1 MESIYAALLLHK
13 AKKEI
18 SESAIEKIL
27 KAADATIDKG
37 QVSKIVMGLKDA
49 DIEKII
55 SSAAAAPVMAVA
67 AAPAAGGA
75 PAAAPA
81 EGKKKKEEEKK
92 EEAEPTGIGSLF

>member
-37 QVSKIVMGLKDA
+37 QVSKVVMGLKDA

-67 AAPAAGGA
+67 AAPAGGA

>member
-13 AKKEI
+13 AKKDI

-37 QVSKIVMGLKDA
+37 QVSKVVMGLKGA

-67 AAPAAGGA
+67 AAPAGGA

-81 EGKKKKEEEKK
+81 EGKKKKEVEKK